1 MTITTKQRH
10 VTNAIIQIHIRSLD
24 GSTQEG
30 DINFVGAIRELFM
43 KGGYSSW
50 GPKDEKGFIVWKWAE
65 EESQTVQGN

>member
-1 MTITTKQRH
+1 MEAPKK
-10 VTNAIIQIHIRSLD
+10 
-24 GSTQEG
+24 G